1 MIPAR
6 VSDVATT
13 FEHLA
18 LDRQLC
24 FALHSASRAV
34 TRAYGPLLA
43 RAGLTYPQYVTMLA
57 LWERPGEP
65 MTVGELAGRLR
76 LETGTLTPLLKRL
89 EALGHVH
96 RTRDRTDERRVLVEL
111 SERGRALRDE
121 LATVPSEIVHASG
134 LEIDEVADL
143 RQRLVELV
151 RHLDTR
157 ADATP
162 KT

>member
-1 MIPAR
+1 
-6 VSDVATT
+6 
-13 FEHLA
+13 
-18 LDRQLC
+18 
-24 FALHSASRAV
+24 
-34 TRAYGPLLA
+34 
-43 RAGLTYPQYVTMLA
+43 
-57 LWERPGEP
+57 

-162 KT
+162 TT